1 MGMLHQG
8 VDDSHLWWER
18 GRFHRATQNGGQLK
32 TYKLFIFGIFHSIF
46 SDCNRS
52 WATETPENETE
63 DKGLGWGG
71 VSIVYETLG
80 IRQKTMTPERQK
92 RKRWEPYHC
101 LRLLQKAHSQA
112 VSQGMEW
119 QVASV
124 VSFHRIDGTEDLK
137 RSGILNAWDREQEKR
152 KLRRARTP
160 ELWSKYLLSIQQ
172 DSNGQIHV
180 KKRPRF
186 KKNGRNSTHTPTK
199 LRRGIPTKQTREP
212 HNSQSAG

>member
-1 MGMLHQG
+1 MIHISGEREGDFIVRLKM
-8 VDDSHLWWER
+8 VDNLKLTNCLFLEFSTRYFQTAIDH
-18 GRFHRATQNGGQLK
+18 GQLK
-32 TYKLFIFGIFHSIF
+32 LQKMKLRI
-46 SDCNRS
+46 
-52 WATETPENETE
+52 
-63 DKGLGWGG
+63 KGWGGGG